1 MLPFAAPPTTRP
13 SDATAHELE
22 LLKLRG
28 LRQQTENLLRAAPYT
43 AAAAE
48 PHAALGTHAGLL
60 APIELPPLTI
70 TDASADAKPPPSAG
84 ANAEAQIEASEAADA
99 DAQAKCFAA
108 CQDGRR
114 QRRGAD

>member
-60 APIELPPLTI
+60 ARFPEMLDELIETPSSSNLYFNVTYLKYSGSRTI
-70 TDASADAKPPPSAG
+70 
-84 ANAEAQIEASEAADA
+84 
-99 DAQAKCFAA
+99 
-108 CQDGRR
+108 GRN
-114 QRRGAD
+114 GPESKLETT